1 VTTKVLSEEEK
12 EAILRTLEV
21 DRRFRYALMGLLG
34 FSEVLNRITKL
45 EEGYQRLEEG
55 YRSLAEGFRELMNR
69 FAKLEEGYQEL
80 MERFAKLEEV
90 YQKLMER
97 FAKLEERYQRLEE
110 RQQKLEEGYQR
121 LEERYQRLEE
131 RFARIEE
138 RQQRLEER
146 QQKLEERMLRV
157 EEELKNLREEMNE
170 LRLAVITI
178 GNRFGVMAEDAFRS
192 ALSGI
197 LRKYF
202 GVEAKRWTY
211 FDRDGVAYGYSSVV
225 EVDVVVK
232 DSVHILIEVKSRVD
246 RGDVFELV
254 NKAKLYERVEGV
266 KPKLVI
272 VAGYVDKGAYEAAR
286 MLGVEIYTYLGE
298 EQK

>member
-1 VTTKVLSEEEK
+1 
-12 EAILRTLEV
+12 
-21 DRRFRYALMGLLG
+21 MGLLG
-34 FSEVLNRITKL
+34 FSEVLDRITK
-45 EEGYQRLEEG
+45 
-55 YRSLAEGFRELMNR
+55 
-69 FAKLEEGYQEL
+69 
-80 MERFAKLEEV
+80 
-90 YQKLMER
+90 
-97 FAKLEERYQRLEE
+97 
-110 RQQKLEEGYQR
+110 

-131 RFARIEE
+131 RFAKIEE
-138 RQQRLEER
+138 RQQRLEERQQKLEER

-157 EEELKNLREEMNE
+157 EEELKNLREEVNE

-178 GNRFGVMAEDAFRS
+178 GNRFGILSEDTFRN

-202 GVEAKRWTY
+202 GADAKRWTY
-211 FDRDGVAYGYSSVV
+211 FDKEGVVYGYSSVV

-246 RGDVFELV
+246 RGDVIELV

-266 KPKLVI
+266 KPRLAI
-272 VAGYVDKGAYEAAR
+272 VAGYVDESAYEAAR

-298 EQK
+298 GQK